1 MLKPKIINFF
11 SHLINRIEPE
21 FTFRLVDIVYSPKH
35 GHEICV
41 MQLSGKNIFPK
52 FTTEEILSN
61 PSALLGL
68 SSKDAV
74 KITQLDYLI
83 KERKKKC
90 QVLEVDKN
98 GTVLLMNSFGKTTRY
113 SEKYISSNRE
123 LLNTMK
129 SDDAHDLG
137 YRVGFRD
144 GFEIKKL
151 KQKATNLFRDKLKRF
166 IPYVK

>member
-11 SHLINRIEPE
+11 SHLTNRIEPE
-21 FTFRLVDIVYSPKH
+21 FTFRLVDVIYSPKH

-52 FTTEEILSN
+52 FTAEEILSN
-61 PSALLGL
+61 PSALVGL

-98 GTVLLMNSFGKTTRY
+98 GTILLKNSFGKISRY

-144 GFEIKKL
+144 GFEIKKF
-151 KQKATNLFRDKLKRF
+151 KQQTRNLFRDKLKRF
-166 IPYVK
+166 IPYIK

>member
-11 SHLINRIEPE
+11 SHLTNRIEPE

-52 FTTEEILSN
+52 FTAEEILSN
-61 PSALLGL
+61 PSALVGL
-68 SSKDAV
+68 SSRDAV
-74 KITQLDYLI
+74 RITQLDYLI

-98 GTVLLMNSFGKTTRY
+98 GSILLKDSFGRIARY
-113 SEKYISSNRE
+113 SEKYISSNRD

-144 GFEIKKL
+144 GFEIKKFK
-151 KQKATNLFRDKLKRF
+151 KQAENLFRNKLKKF
-166 IPYVK
+166 IPYIK